1 MGSPPLT
8 RGPQIHDFAFYHW
21 LRITPAHAGT
31 TLPPCNPLRLAEDH
45 PRSRGDHRS
54 GHSLRSIKYGSPPLT
69 RGPQKVDVVGL
80 GTRGS
85 TPAHAGT
92 KRGRREPPEDA
103 GDHPRSRGDHTNDK
117 TRARSS
123 LYLFPKSRKSVF
135 QFGFCFSTRFR
146 RTFFRP
152 HHQSD
157 AIEIHWSQI
166 AIVNQNIEMLLTLG
180 RMNENRA
187 PFFQRMNDPV
197 PQHIFDAS
205 CDPSHIDPRFNLQKP
220 FRHISAQ

>member
-69 RGPQKVDVVGL
+69 RGPPISRLRGL
-80 GTRGS
+80 CISRI

-92 KRGRREPPEDA
+92 TPSLRPPWTTRW
-103 GDHPRSRGDHTNDK
+103 DHPRSRGDHYSCQPSYRDRLGSPPL
-117 TRARSS
+117 TRGPHPVALSLAQRKRITPAHAGTTPTIKQEPDHPYICFQNRGNQFFNSVSVLVLDFEEPSS
-123 LYLFPKSRKSVF
+123 GLIIKVMPSKSTGVK
-135 QFGFCFSTRFR
+135 
-146 RTFFRP
+146 
-152 HHQSD
+152 
-157 AIEIHWSQI
+157 
-166 AIVNQNIEMLLTLG
+166 LLL
-180 RMNENRA
+180 
-187 PFFQRMNDPV
+187 
-197 PQHIFDAS
+197 
-205 CDPSHIDPRFNLQKP
+205 
-220 FRHISAQ
+220 